1 MEIMIFLFSMGAIFG
16 ACVAGTAMILHDRQP
31 EESGLWYNEE
41 TNTFY
46 FVD

>member
-1 MEIMIFLFSMGAIFG
+1 MEVMIFLFSIGVIFG
-16 ACVAGTAMILHDRQP
+16 TIVAGVGMALYDRQP